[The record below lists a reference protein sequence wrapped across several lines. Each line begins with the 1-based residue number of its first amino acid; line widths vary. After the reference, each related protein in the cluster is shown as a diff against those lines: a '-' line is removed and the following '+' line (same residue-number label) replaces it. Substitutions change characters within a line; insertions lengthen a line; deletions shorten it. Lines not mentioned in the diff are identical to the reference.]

1 MNVLCSRLFNS
12 AREADIQVILSVVC
26 DTQILGAERGSCRSL
41 RLQNL
46 LNARDALQKQP
57 N

>member
-26 DTQILGAERGSCRSL
+26 DTQISGAEGDSCRSL